1 MNYRS
6 KQSIS
11 RPAFARVSVVLLVSI
26 FLISVFL
33 LAGCGAGS
41 DSAADRTTTSAPEA
55 SGSQEPA
62 EIPPE
67 SGELPS
73 LTVGLMPAVD
83 TAPFFVAQEAGYFV
97 DEGVEVAFQLFT
109 SGQDR
114 QSALQTG
121 QIDGAMT
128 DLVAVAVNVGGGF
141 DLKATMLTEG
151 VFPIMVRPD
160 FPEDETS
167 RVSIGLMEVSVTNFL
182 ADQWLADEYEL
193 EKVFINQVPAR
204 LEAVA
209 SGQLDMGV
217 FPEPIASVGA
227 SRGLGRRLYEPVDGF
242 SPDVIAFTG
251 PARSEKRAAIAAFQ
265 RAYNRAAADIRDQ
278 ESLARDAIIA
288 NIPNVPAGIRDEIVL
303 PTYYDTRLPD
313 NEAVARIIA
322 WTDEVIDGDL
332 TVTPEDLLD
341 RSFINSTGN

>member
-1 MNYRS
+1 MSRAIVVR
-6 KQSIS
+6 IS
-11 RPAFARVSVVLLVSI
+11 TLCVLLIVA
-26 FLISVFL
+26 LT
-33 LAGCGAGS
+33 GCGLGSSAADQTAAQSDASQSQEPSPDPS
-41 DSAADRTTTSAPEA
+41 DSAT
-55 SGSQEPA
+55 
-62 EIPPE
+62 
-67 SGELPS
+67 LPS

-83 TAPFFVAQEAGYFV
+83 TAPFFVAQEVGYFV
-97 DEGVEVAFQLFT
+97 EEGVDVEFLLFT

-128 DLVAVAVNVGGGF
+128 DIVAVAVNVAGGF

-160 FPEDETS
+160 LPNEGLS
-167 RVSIGLMEVSVTNFL
+167 SVSIGLMEVSVTNFL
-182 ADQWLADEYEL
+182 ADQWLAEDYDL
-193 EKVFINQVPAR
+193 RKVFINQVPAR

-227 SRGLGRRLYEPVDGF
+227 SRGLERRLYEPVDGF

-251 PARSEKRAAIAAFQ
+251 TARSEKRAAIAAFQ
-265 RAYNRAAADIRDQ
+265 RAYNRAAADIRDH
-278 ESLARDAIIA
+278 EDLARDAIMA
-288 NIPNVPAGIRDEIVL
+288 NIPNVPSGIRNEIVL

-313 NEAVARIIA
+313 TAAIERIIT

-332 TVTPEDLLD
+332 TVTPEDLVD
-341 RSFINSTGN
+341 RSFITAVGN

>member
-1 MNYRS
+1 M
-6 KQSIS
+6 SI
-11 RPAFARVSVVLLVSI
+11 VLGTIVALG
-26 FLISVFL
+26 
-33 LAGCGAGS
+33 GCGS
-41 DSAADRTTTSAPEA
+41 DSQADETGSPPADSEVRESAE
-55 SGSQEPA
+55 GSTDADGFPA
-62 EIPPE
+62 
-67 SGELPS
+67 

-97 DEGVEVAFQLFT
+97 DEGVTVEFQLFT

-128 DLVAVAVNVGGGF
+128 DLVAVAVNVAGGF

-151 VFPIMVRPD
+151 VFPIMVH
-160 FPEDETS
+160 PEVSEEDS
-167 RVSIGLMEVSVTNFL
+167 SSVSIGLMEVSVTNFL

-193 EKVFINQVPAR
+193 EKVFINEVPAR
-204 LEAVA
+204 LEAVV

-227 SRGLGRRLYEPVDGF
+227 TRGLERRVFEPVDGF

-251 PARSEKRAAIAAFQ
+251 SARTQKAAEIAAFQ
-265 RAYNRAAADIRDQ
+265 RAYSRAAADIRNRED
-278 ESLARDAIIA
+278 LARDAIVA
-288 NIPNVPAGIRDEIVL
+288 NIPNIPAGIRDEIVL
-303 PTYYDTRLPD
+303 PTYHAPRLPD
-313 NEAVARIIA
+313 DAAVERIIA

-332 TVTPEDLLD
+332 AVTPQDLLD
-341 RSFINSTGN
+341 RSFVNSTGN